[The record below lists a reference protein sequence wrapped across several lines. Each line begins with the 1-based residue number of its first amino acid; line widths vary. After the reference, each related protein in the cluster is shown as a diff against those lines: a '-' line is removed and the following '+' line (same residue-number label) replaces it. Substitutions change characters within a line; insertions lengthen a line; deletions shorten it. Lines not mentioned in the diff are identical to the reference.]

1 MNTFA
6 IVIAVIDILVSIAL
20 VMLVIFQEGNS
31 KGLGAIS
38 GGADTFFGK
47 SKGRTIDSLLKRLT
61 SILALVFAVLTVV
74 LYLMT
79 GRGA

>member
-1 MNTFA
+1 MEVATIIVA
-6 IVIAVIDILVSIAL
+6 IIDIILCLGLIF
-20 VMLVIFQEGNS
+20 LVIFQEGNS
-31 KGLGAIS
+31 KGLGAIG

-47 SKGRTIDSLLKRLT
+47 TKARTLDSMLKKLT
-61 SILALVFAVLTVV
+61 SVVAIAFAAFTVA

>member
-47 SKGRTIDSLLKRLT
+47 SKGRTIDALLKRLT

>member
-1 MNTFA
+1 MNTLA

-47 SKGRTIDSLLKRLT
+47 SKGRTIDALLKRLT

-79 GRGA
+79 

>member
-47 SKGRTIDSLLKRLT
+47 SKGRTIDALLKRLT
-61 SILALVFAVLTVV
+61 SILAIVFAVLTVT

>member
-20 VMLVIFQEGNS
+20 VMLVIFQECNS

-47 SKGRTIDSLLKRLT
+47 SKGRTIDALLKRLT

>member
-1 MNTFA
+1 MNTLA

-47 SKGRTIDSLLKRLT
+47 SKGRTIDALLKRLT

>member
-1 MNTFA
+1 MNTLA